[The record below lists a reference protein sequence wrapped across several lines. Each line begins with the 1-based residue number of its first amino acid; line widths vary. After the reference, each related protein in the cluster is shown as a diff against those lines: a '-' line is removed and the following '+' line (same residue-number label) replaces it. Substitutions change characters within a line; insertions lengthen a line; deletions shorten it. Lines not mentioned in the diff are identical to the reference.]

1 MADVIATVW
10 DFDKTLIKGY
20 MQEPLFRKYGV
31 DASSFWK
38 ENGEEIKK
46 IEDQGLFVNK
56 DTFYLN
62 LMLRYAKK
70 GNPFYGLT
78 NEILK
83 EMGAQQDFFDGVKQ
97 LFKSVQQLNEDPRYR
112 EYDIKFENYI
122 VSTGLKKTIEGTEIA
137 QFVTHIWGAEFIE
150 APNEDGEMQISEVS
164 YSLDNTTKTRALFE
178 INKGVGIVDST
189 IDVNTKIPYDKRRV
203 QFCNMVYVADG
214 PSDVPAFSLIGQHQ
228 GATLAVYPRGNKEA
242 LHSVEKLRKDD
253 RVQMIAEA
261 DYRKESTAY
270 MWIMDRLE
278 TQAQQIIDKKKA
290 YLDELGPGTPKHLSQ
305 N

>member
-10 DFDKTLIKGY
+10 DFDKTLIRGY
-20 MQEPLFRKYGV
+20 MQEPLFNRYGV
-31 DASSFWK
+31 DATSFWQENAK
-38 ENGEEIKK
+38 EIQR
-46 IEDQGLFVNK
+46 IEKLGLFVNK

-70 GNPFYGLT
+70 GMPFYGLT

-83 EMGAQQDFFDGVKQ
+83 EIGKQQVFFEGVKQ
-97 LFKSVQQLNEDPRYR
+97 LFKSVQQLNNEDRYR

-137 QFVTHIWGAEFIE
+137 PYVTYIWGAEFIE
-150 APNEDGEMQISEVS
+150 APNEDGQMQISEVS

-178 INKGVGIVDST
+178 INKGVGIVDSP

-228 GATLAVYPRGNKEA
+228 GATLAVYPRGDKEA
-242 LHSVEKLRKDD
+242 LHSVEKLRKDQ
-253 RVQMIAEA
+253 RVQLIAEA

-278 TQAQQIIDKKKA
+278 TQANQIIARKKA
-290 YLDELGPGTPKHLSQ
+290 YLDELGPGTPKHLV
-305 N
+305 